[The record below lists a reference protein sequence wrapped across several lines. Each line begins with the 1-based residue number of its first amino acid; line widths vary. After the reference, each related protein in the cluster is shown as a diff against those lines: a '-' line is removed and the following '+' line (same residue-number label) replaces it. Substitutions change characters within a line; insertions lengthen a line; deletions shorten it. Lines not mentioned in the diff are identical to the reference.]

1 MAGDLEPRFTERID
15 FRFEDLFDPEDPLA
29 QFVMNLS
36 RGAND
41 LLLGNRRLLKDFA
54 VAASGESTPL
64 QHDVIYDIKT
74 VASDAWELAK
84 FIQSSQ
90 NSAKVAPFIAN
101 RMPAQ
106 ARRDLEDAL
115 AAFEPSESDSP
126 ETKTF
131 KNKLISARDQ
141 DSHYSELNAKLLK
154 RALRNL
160 NTDFEGQP
168 NETSLLKGVKFKDFY
183 APFATEMDWQLF
195 HQMDAGDLE
204 TLKIFVGQLNEVVGR
219 LLTFSETAVECWFRD
234 HAEATTRVDLSAS
247 DGTK

>member
-1 MAGDLEPRFTERID
+1 MAGDLEPEFTERID
-15 FRFEDLFDPEDPLA
+15 FRFEELFDPEDPLA
-29 QFVMNLS
+29 QFVMNLA

-41 LLLGNRRLLKDFA
+41 LLLGNRRLVKGFA
-54 VAASGESTPL
+54 TPPSGWATPL
-64 QHDVIYDIKT
+64 QHDVIYDIKA

-84 FIQSSQ
+84 FIEDSQ

-101 RMPAQ
+101 RVPAQ
-106 ARRDLEDAL
+106 ARQDLEDAL

-160 NTDFEGQP
+160 KTDFEGRP
-168 NETSLLKGVKFKDFY
+168 NETSLLKGKRFKGFY

-204 TLKIFVGQLNEVVGR
+204 ALKIFVGKLNEVVGQ
-219 LLTFSETAVECWFRD
+219 LLTFSETAVGCWFRD
-234 HAEATTRVDLSAS
+234 HAEATTRVDLSAG
-247 DGTK
+247 DATK